1 MNLLQKQSYNVW
13 YSFLVDKLL
22 QWQKQK
28 PNNKDIS
35 NCIKAI
41 TEIGMFTNTLLTEV
55 EVITKRESLVRNEK
69 NNEILKLKEELKQ
82 YEI

>member
-13 YSFLVDKLL
+13 YSFLTQKLL
-22 QWQKQK
+22 QWQKLK
-28 PNNKDIS
+28 PNNKDIN
-35 NCIKAI
+35 NCVKAI

-69 NNEILKLKEELKQ
+69 NKEILKLKEELKQ
-82 YEI
+82 YEL

>member
-55 EVITKRESLVRNEK
+55 EIITKRESLVRNEK
-69 NNEILKLKEELKQ
+69 NKEILKLKEELKQ
-82 YEI
+82 YEL

>member
-55 EVITKRESLVRNEK
+55 EIITKRESLVRNEK
-69 NNEILKLKEELKQ
+69 NKEILKLKEELKQ

>member
-55 EVITKRESLVRNEK
+55 DIINKRESLVRNEK
-69 NNEILKLKEELKQ
+69 NKEILKLKEELKQ

>member
-22 QWQKQK
+22 QWQEQK

-69 NNEILKLKEELKQ
+69 NKEILKLKEELKQ
-82 YEI
+82 YEL

>member
-55 EVITKRESLVRNEK
+55 DIINKRESLVRNEK
-69 NNEILKLKEELKQ
+69 NKEILKLKEELKQ
-82 YEI
+82 YEL

>member
-69 NNEILKLKEELKQ
+69 NKEILKLKEELKQ
-82 YEI
+82 YEL

>member
-28 PNNKDIS
+28 PNNKDIN
-35 NCIKAI
+35 NCVKAI

-55 EVITKRESLVRNEK
+55 EVITKRRTK
-69 NNEILKLKEELKQ
+69 TI
-82 YEI
+82 

>member
-28 PNNKDIS
+28 PNNKDIN
-35 NCIKAI
+35 NCVKAI

-55 EVITKRESLVRNEK
+55 EVITKRESLVRNE
-69 NNEILKLKEELKQ
+69 NNKEILKLKEELKQ
-82 YEI
+82 YEL

>member
-55 EVITKRESLVRNEK
+55 EIINKRESLVRNEK
-69 NNEILKLKEELKQ
+69 NKEILKLKEELKQ